1 MISLYERA
9 CSHSKLVWHAWNQN
23 RSGSKY
29 IVFKNVW
36 KCISVFSILPNIKC
50 VITMMDMNPEM
61 FLLNFTKLKK
71 IISVE
76 LYYLCSVC
84 DLMIVSTNL
93 SGHWSLIK
101 RCLAWREFSNGMR
114 DVHTP
119 VKILLHQVWIHR
131 FLSTSINIYYILIIV
146 VNLILSVY
154 FWLFVGW
161 VFNRMFEAFEDGWCY
176 AKKPKVRNLLLKD
189 LHP

>member
-1 MISLYERA
+1 MFSLKISL
-9 CSHSKLVWHAWNQN
+9 AWNQN

-50 VITMMDMNPEM
+50 VITVMYESRNV
-61 FLLNFTKLKK
+61 FVKFYKTKKRRSL
-71 IISVE
+71 E

-84 DLMIVSTNL
+84 GVMIVSTNL

-119 VKILLHQVWIHR
+119 VKMLLHQVWIHR
-131 FLSTSINIYYILIIV
+131 FLSTSISIYYIWIIV

-161 VFNRMFEAFEDGWCY
+161 VFNRMFEAFEDDWCY